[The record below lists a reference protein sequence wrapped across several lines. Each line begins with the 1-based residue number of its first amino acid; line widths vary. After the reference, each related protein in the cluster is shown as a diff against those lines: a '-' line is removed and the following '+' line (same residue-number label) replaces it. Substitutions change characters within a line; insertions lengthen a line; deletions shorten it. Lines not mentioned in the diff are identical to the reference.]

1 MRSWLHPTIR
11 TFRIRRF
18 QLNSKRILGKCGF
31 VLPTMKSANGVLILI
46 LGILSIVGFGC
57 LSGLP
62 AWIMG
67 NSALKE
73 IDSGQAD
80 PSERG
85 LVQAGR
91 IIGMIM
97 TIITVVLSCLGLAFF
112 FGIFALIGFGASQ
125 TPR

>member
-1 MRSWLHPTIR
+1 
-11 TFRIRRF
+11 
-18 QLNSKRILGKCGF
+18 
-31 VLPTMKSANGVLILI
+31 MKSANGVVILV
-46 LGILSIVGFGC
+46 LGILSLVGFGC
-57 LSGLP
+57 LTGLP

-97 TIITVVLSCLGLAFF
+97 TILTILVVLFIILMSAGIIGLAAFS
-112 FGIFALIGFGASQ
+112 ASQ
-125 TPR
+125 SHK

>member
-1 MRSWLHPTIR
+1 
-11 TFRIRRF
+11 
-18 QLNSKRILGKCGF
+18 
-31 VLPTMKSANGVLILI
+31 MKSANGVVILV
-46 LGILSIVGFGC
+46 LGILSLVGFGC
-57 LSGLP
+57 LTGLP

-73 IDSGQAD
+73 IESGQAD

-97 TIITVVLSCLGLAFF
+97 SILTILGILFFVLAMAGIVGLGVW
-112 FGIFALIGFGASQ
+112 GASQ
-125 TPR
+125 QPRP

>member
-1 MRSWLHPTIR
+1 
-11 TFRIRRF
+11 
-18 QLNSKRILGKCGF
+18 
-31 VLPTMKSANGVLILI
+31 MKSSNGVLILI
-46 LGILSIVGFGC
+46 LGILSITGFGC
-57 LSGLP
+57 LTGLP

-67 NSALKE
+67 NSALKD

-97 TIITVVLSCLGLAFF
+97 TIMTVVGMCIGLAVFFGALGL
-112 FGIFALIGFGASQ
+112 IGLGATQ
-125 TPR
+125 TK